1 MNQKEQ
7 LMHIKKMTQVEK
19 EMIYYN
25 KKSLELKV
33 KNINDNKKYHK
44 LVEKIISCTN
54 IPQDLYKYIKLYI
67 GYRPINIYCYFDKK
81 YQMHTQ
87 EYPPHPTQE
96 HTTQEHTT
104 QEQIEQIEQ
113 IESF

>member
-1 MNQKEQ
+1 MNQ
-7 LMHIKKMTQVEK
+7 MNHIKKMTQIER
-19 EMIYYN
+19 EMVNYN

-44 LVEKIISCTN
+44 LVEKIISYTK

-81 YQMHTQ
+81 YQIHSM
-87 EYPPHPTQE
+87 QE
-96 HTTQEHTT
+96 HPMHQMH
-104 QEQIEQIEQ
+104 QMQQIQSQDQIE
-113 IESF
+113 